1 VLGKAVFMKVRL
13 CPSQAIAL
21 TFSLLSL
28 LALPAAADQIAT
40 EFMMCS
46 TATESALIRDA
57 SESLAAESLSDREP
71 EDPAEFRIQ
80 RLPPPRPVSRANAA
94 TWQAL
99 GPMPT
104 ESAQVNV
111 PPDDEVSGAVQSIA
125 THPVD
130 ADIVYIGA
138 VNGGIW
144 KTSNA
149 TAAQPT
155 WIAQSEILPSQS
167 IGAIEFDPIDATHQ
181 TLIAGTGRWSNFANR
196 GDDQIG
202 VYRTVNGGDSWTLLG
217 ETALLGKRISEVSA
231 RGAVLMAATTS
242 GGLFRSIDTGA
253 NWTQISGS
261 AGLPVGNTL
270 DLAAD
275 PGNTQR
281 FYVSVDNTI
290 PSILRSDDGGA
301 SWVNISA
308 GISALAD
315 TTNNMR
321 LSVGAAGVV
330 YLAVVN
336 SGSLAGV
343 YRSSDLGANWIAMD
357 TPSIHPGGQ
366 GSSNTAIIA
375 DPANANRVYI
385 GGDRLSTSPF
395 TANIV
400 RGDFTASAGNQF
412 VIAMDAGAGG
422 TAPHADSRDM
432 TFDVNGELLESD
444 DGGIYRRTLPGSS
457 SGTWRSMIG
466 NLNVTEVHDLAYDW
480 VSNVI
485 MIGTQDNGTH
495 IQRASSNPRW
505 LFISSGDGGD
515 AAIDD
520 TSLGFGG
527 SYRYTSSQNLGSF
540 RRRQYDASNNFQ
552 SSQGMPGI
560 VDPQFVTPLELSRVD
575 NSRLLV
581 GGSDNVYESTNAN
594 TPTPTLNS
602 LGAPGANRNAMAFGA
617 LGMPG
622 AAVVGKSN
630 AVFKRV
636 GDAFVATA
644 ELPAGA
650 ATITDV
656 AMNPEDTDILYAIDN
671 NQVFFTDDGGA
682 TWQDLTGN
690 LHAISSD
697 DFRTIEFIPADVAAG
712 KVAIGTRSGV
722 YESLSGSNVWS
733 LLGQGL
739 PDVLVFDLRYVGGNE
754 SLIAGTLGRGV
765 WQLSLKSDLI
775 FADGFE

>member
-1 VLGKAVFMKVRL
+1 MKVPMLSSRSL
-13 CPSQAIAL
+13 TL

-28 LALPAAADQIAT
+28 LALPAAADEIAA
-40 EFMMCS
+40 ELAMCS
-46 TATESALIRDA
+46 AGTESALTQGA
-57 SESLAAESLSDREP
+57 SDSLLTESLSDREP

-80 RLPPPRPVSRANAA
+80 RLPPPRPVLRSVGT
-94 TWQAL
+94 TWQSL

-104 ESAQVNV
+104 ESAQVSV
-111 PPDDEVSGAVQSIA
+111 PPDNEVSGAIQSIA
-125 THPVD
+125 THPTD

-149 TAAQPT
+149 TAAQPI
-155 WIAQSEILPSQS
+155 WIPQSEFLPSQS
-167 IGAIEFDPIDATHQ
+167 IAAIEFDPTDATHQ

-202 VYRTVNGGDSWTLLG
+202 VYRTVNGGDTWTLLG
-217 ETALLGKRISEVSA
+217 ETDLLGKRISEVSA

-253 NWTQISGS
+253 NWTLVSGS

-275 PGNTQR
+275 PGNSQR

-301 SWVNISA
+301 SWIDVST
-308 GISALAD
+308 GVSALSDA
-315 TTNNMR
+315 TNNMR

-336 SGSLAGV
+336 SGSIAGV
-343 YRSSDLGANWIAMD
+343 YRSSDFGANWIAMD
-357 TPSIHPGGQ
+357 TPSVHPGGQ
-366 GSSNTAIIA
+366 GSSNTAIVA
-375 DPANANRVYI
+375 DPANPNLVYI
-385 GGDRLSTSPF
+385 GGDRISSSPF
-395 TANIV
+395 TGNIV
-400 RGDFTASAGNQF
+400 RGDFTAAPGSQF

-432 TFDVNGELLESD
+432 AFDVNGELLESD
-444 DGGIYRRTLPGSS
+444 DGGIYRRSSPGSS
-457 SGTWRSMIG
+457 SGAWSSMIG

-480 VSNVI
+480 VSDVI

-495 IQRASSNPRW
+495 LQRASNNPRW

-515 AAIDD
+515 VAIDD
-520 TSLGFGG
+520 TSLGFNG
-527 SYRYTSSQNLGSF
+527 SYRYVSSQNLGGF
-540 RRRQYDASNNFQ
+540 RRLQYDASNNFQ
-552 SSQGMPGI
+552 ASKGLPGI

-581 GGSDNVYESTNAN
+581 GGSGNIYESTNAN
-594 TPTPTLNS
+594 TANPTFNS

-617 LGMPG
+617 LGIPE
-622 AAVVGKSN
+622 AAVVGKGSE
-630 AVFKRV
+630 VFKRV
-636 GDAFVATA
+636 GDAFVVTA
-644 ELPAGA
+644 ALPAGA

-656 AMNPEDTDILYAIDN
+656 AMSPIDTDILYAVDN
-671 NQVFFTDDGGA
+671 DQVFYSDDGGT

-690 LHAISSD
+690 LPAISSD
-697 DFRTIEFIPADVAAG
+697 DYRTIEFFPTDVAAG
-712 KVAIGTRSGV
+712 RVAIGTRSGV

-733 LLGQGL
+733 LLGLGL
-739 PDVLVFDLRYVGGNE
+739 PDVLVFDLRYVGASE

-765 WQLSLKSDLI
+765 WQLRLGDSI
-775 FADGFE
+775 FVDGFE